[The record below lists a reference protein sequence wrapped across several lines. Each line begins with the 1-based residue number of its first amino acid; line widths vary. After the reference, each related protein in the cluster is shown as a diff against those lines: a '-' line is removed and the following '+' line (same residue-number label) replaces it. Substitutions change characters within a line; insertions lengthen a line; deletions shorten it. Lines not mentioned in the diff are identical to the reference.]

1 MAHDSSAI
9 TGIELEQFMDRLEAQ
24 QQDQETETLL
34 AQLQA
39 QPLRADSLA
48 SIDRLHTLWMQA
60 GDSAAARAVIAEDG
74 HALLQAVHE
83 PARAELMMN
92 LAILR
97 LRIASY
103 LDDDATLL
111 EVLEQLNQMATQTLD
126 FNVEHYRRYRIF
138 DELEQ
143 GRLEVALKTI
153 EVRYALTLSNPAR
166 AALRAWD
173 AADQYQ
179 RRARVLA
186 FHDRDEEARS
196 AALEAVNAL
205 RTAGPDQDIDEG
217 DWLWL
222 GNSLI
227 EIIPLRLALFE
238 QPIAQLTAGR
248 SLPQRRE
255 WEVRTARLAARALHA
270 QGDLAGAL
278 KVCNAA
284 ALSLDSDGG
293 NNFIE
298 YELPWLMEA
307 GRIDEAGFRA
317 FIDVYDRQTELWPA
331 TARLVLDRLQ
341 DPQEHSAWWPI
352 CVMRACITEEALQSF
367 LEALPNIETSEPDTT
382 PLLAALY
389 QAMEDLETRDSL
401 FAQARAEALRRAP
414 EQPWITRLTAVHDA
428 ERGLIDAATEASLL
442 QNAIQAGRMQDNR
455 SAFSLFAARVNSLGV
470 IEALKA
476 PKPVLSCG
484 KYAYNYA
491 LSIED
496 LAETEADK
504 LPRDARDQAYSLLR
518 EAQKDAYEQ
527 GQAHMERYFASGSG
541 HPYDACAHLYS
552 MLCNNLAINYRYYNQ
567 IRYEDAIEL
576 HARGIAASP
585 FAEHYNGLLSA
596 RICLE
601 DLPGIIDAAEQLWH
615 YSAEFGYSRHDPNEY
630 VASVAYALYKLDR
643 DNEILI
649 WLERLLKWQEEQ
661 GVSDQQLDSSALFA
675 RIQVARY
682 LAHAHPNNA
691 DSLWQ
696 RYEPAVL
703 SLNEVSVMS
712 SSVDFLKARGRTAE
726 AIDYCARTLALCAP
740 DDDYDIRCRARIEE
754 ILSELQAPTQPT
766 AKKNWWQIWK

>member
-24 QQDQETETLL
+24 QQDQETDTLL

-74 HALLQAVHE
+74 NALLQAVHE
-83 PARAELMMN
+83 PARAELTMN

-97 LRIASY
+97 LRVASY

-153 EVRYALTLSNPAR
+153 EVRYALTLGNPAR
-166 AALRAWD
+166 VALRAWD

-196 AALEAVNAL
+196 AALEAVNAV

-238 QPIAQLTAGR
+238 QPIAQLTSGL

-341 DPQEHSAWWPI
+341 DPEERSAWWPI

-367 LEALPNIETSEPDTT
+367 LDALPNIETTESDTT

-401 FAQARAEALRRAP
+401 FAEARAEALRRAP
-414 EQPWITRLTAVHDA
+414 EQPWITRLAAVHDA
-428 ERGLIDAATEASLL
+428 ERGLIDAATEAGQL

-455 SAFSLFAARVNSLGV
+455 SAFSLFAARVASLGV

-476 PKPVLSCG
+476 SKPVLSCG

-491 LSIED
+491 LSIEE

-504 LPRDARDQAYSLLR
+504 LPKDARDQAYSLLR

-576 HARGIAASP
+576 HTRGIAASP

-596 RICLE
+596 RISLE

-630 VASVAYALYKLDR
+630 VASVVYALYKLDR

-661 GVSDQQLDSSALFA
+661 GVSDRQLDSSALFA

-682 LAHAHPNNA
+682 LAHAHPDNA

-703 SLNEVSVMS
+703 TLNEVSVMS

-726 AIDYCARTLALCAP
+726 AIDYCARTLALCTP

-754 ILSELQAPTQPT
+754 ILSELQAPAQP
-766 AKKNWWQIWK
+766 AGKKNWWQIWK